1 MKAKI
6 SIILLFISL
15 ALLII
20 YGADVLS
27 AQSTSPDGE
36 SGFLQLDHAVRGGVF
51 GAGAVILSIIA
62 FAISLKE
69 RSTLVPVL
77 LFINGGLIIAG
88 MMGLAAQDG
97 GARESSTLYGTT
109 GLGILLIALG
119 IAKVF
124 ITRKS
129 SSLKN
134 YS

>member
-1 MKAKI
+1 MKTKI
-6 SIILLFISL
+6 SVILLFISL

-27 AQSTSPDGE
+27 AHFTSD
-36 SGFLQLDHAVRGGVF
+36 D
-51 GAGAVILSIIA
+51 GAVILSIIA
-62 FAISLKE
+62 FAISLRE
-69 RSTLVPVL
+69 RSTLVAVL

-88 MMGLAAQDG
+88 MIGLVTQD

-124 ITRKS
+124 ITRK
-129 SSLKN
+129 K
-134 YS
+134 